1 MSLLCRNVWG
11 RLAIL
16 AAITIALAACGAGP
30 GAKAQPDPVKIP
42 DVSRLD
48 IGKTHNVS
56 LVNKFS
62 GEGLTYTAKSS
73 DTAVATVEVDNAEDI
88 LTVTAVGE
96 GKATITV
103 TAADSQDRT
112 ASQTFKV
119 TVPKPTTSEPEPGA
133 PTVRT
138 GAPGSFDVDQ
148 GDTQT
153 VTLSRVFT
161 GEDLEFTVASNDTD
175 VATASEDAGI
185 LTITARSPG
194 DATITVTATN
204 DDGNAVHRIAVT
216 VPAPVTTTPE
226 PETPA
231 TNNPSNCPSPLTIP
245 RDGNAKCT
253 LHDAAYSL
261 SVSARS
267 KEDVSV
273 GRPSAGDKTNTWT
286 ITAHKKGEH
295 IVYVNDGGDPVGRI
309 DVIVPNTGPNKKMGD
324 PDKAEDPLLSP
335 TPTGTTTTPQGST
348 TTVGLKPVTFFSDVD
363 DIDNCPTETTDDPT
377 DDPCAMVTAGNG
389 AFRYKISDK
398 PEGLLIDTKDGFI
411 VVKAT
416 ATDTITMEAVVL
428 TPLKDDFHIE
438 LYAYDRDNAPSDNPV
453 KFTFGAILPYIGH
466 YSVDQATNGK
476 VATIKGVEKALRIGN
491 RLDVPHEITVT
502 GDAFTVA
509 TEKIAD
515 LNPVSGKVRVN
526 PNSPPDGAGALCNAD
541 FSIPKWSSSTALGEE
556 CYSIASSSA
565 SILKITGFSVT
576 NKIITFQL
584 PSKNRSVS
592 ATGKP
597 VITITYHVWALS
609 SGIDGTTEPFPTTG
623 RTRVTAAMK
632 IPVDIHRC
640 TVTSACLLVAE

>member
-1 MSLLCRNVWG
+1 
-11 RLAIL
+11 
-16 AAITIALAACGAGP
+16 
-30 GAKAQPDPVKIP
+30 
-42 DVSRLD
+42 
-48 IGKTHNVS
+48 
-56 LVNKFS
+56 
-62 GEGLTYTAKSS
+62 
-73 DTAVATVEVDNAEDI
+73 
-88 LTVTAVGE
+88 
-96 GKATITV
+96 
-103 TAADSQDRT
+103 
-112 ASQTFKV
+112 
-119 TVPKPTTSEPEPGA
+119 
-133 PTVRT
+133 
-138 GAPGSFDVDQ
+138 
-148 GDTQT
+148 
-153 VTLSRVFT
+153 
-161 GEDLEFTVASNDTD
+161 
-175 VATASEDAGI
+175 
-185 LTITARSPG
+185 
-194 DATITVTATN
+194 
-204 DDGNAVHRIAVT
+204 
-216 VPAPVTTTPE
+216 
-226 PETPA
+226 
-231 TNNPSNCPSPLTIP
+231 
-245 RDGNAKCT
+245 
-253 LHDAAYSL
+253 
-261 SVSARS
+261 
-267 KEDVSV
+267 
-273 GRPSAGDKTNTWT
+273 
-286 ITAHKKGEH
+286 
-295 IVYVNDGGDPVGRI
+295 
-309 DVIVPNTGPNKKMGD
+309 
-324 PDKAEDPLLSP
+324 
-335 TPTGTTTTPQGST
+335 
-348 TTVGLKPVTFFSDVD
+348 
-363 DIDNCPTETTDDPT
+363 
-377 DDPCAMVTAGNG
+377 MVTAGNG

-632 IPVDIHRC
+632 IPVDIHRMYRDFC
-640 TVTSACLLVAE
+640 LSTRSRMIGEAIFCVVPGLPPVAASKSGCGRLLEPRHPVGSNPPGHPGGGTFGNRPGITRVNPALSQDTTFPRRDIRYWSPCVSPNRPAGGATAEHAVGRDLTSFRRFPSR